1 LLYRPADPA
10 DGPTPSG
17 TFAAA
22 GALLSYAALTGSAR
36 HHEAAAAALRVVEPI
51 AGRFPRAAGAGLAV
65 AEAVVAGPAEIAVVG
80 PPGDPRTAALH
91 REALLAA
98 PPGAVI
104 ALGDG
109 SGAADTEGEQM
120 VPLLYGRR
128 VNNGYPTV
136 YVCRNFTCR
145 APISDLME
153 LRGVL
158 GYPADVPPDDGKLDS
173 PVA

>member
-1 LLYRPADPA
+1 LYRPADPT

-36 HHEAAAAALRVVEPI
+36 HHEAAVAALGVVGPI
-51 AGRFPRAAGAGLAV
+51 AGQFPRAAGAGLTV
-65 AEAVVAGPAEIAVVG
+65 AEALIAGPAEIAVVG

-91 REALLAA
+91 RAAMLAA

-109 SGAADTEGEQM
+109 TAVAGTPAEQA
-120 VPLLYGRR
+120 VPLLHGRGPR
-128 VNNGYPTV
+128 GGDPTV

-145 APISDLME
+145 APISDLIE
-153 LRGVL
+153 LRDVL
-158 GYPADVPPDDGKLDS
+158 GYPADWPPQDQKLDG